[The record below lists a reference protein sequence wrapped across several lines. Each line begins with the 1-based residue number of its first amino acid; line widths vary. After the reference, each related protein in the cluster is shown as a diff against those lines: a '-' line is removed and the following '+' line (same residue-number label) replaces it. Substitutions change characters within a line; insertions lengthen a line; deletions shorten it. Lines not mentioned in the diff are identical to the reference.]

1 MFGSSKMGRM
11 PPSKHDFSRVPQMEI
26 QRSSFDRSFTHKT
39 MFDSGYLVPIFR
51 ENVLP
56 GDTHSVN
63 VSSFCRLSTP
73 LRPVMDNLYMD
84 LHFWF
89 VPWRL
94 IWTNF
99 QKFMGEQD
107 NPGDSTSYLIPQ
119 MTSAAGGPA
128 VGSLSDYLGIP
139 TVGQVAAGKTL
150 TFNSFY
156 HRCYNLIYNQCYRDQ
171 NLQSSVTV
179 DKGDGPDTYTN
190 YTLLK
195 SGKRHDYFTSAQPTP
210 QKGTA
215 ATIPLGTSAPI
226 AHSAINGDNLAVYST
241 VNAGWKHMGT
251 GGTYLAADGL
261 TNSTVANRLYAD
273 LSSATA
279 ASVNLFRQ
287 AVQIQRFLEM
297 DQRGGTRYT
306 ELIQSH
312 FRVTSPDF
320 RLQRP
325 EYLGGGTTNVNFYPV
340 PQTSATGATG
350 TSTAQG
356 SLAAMAVQSGSG
368 TGFSKSFTEH
378 GFILGIAR
386 IRAELT
392 YQQGLPREFS
402 YQTKYDLYWPTFAH
416 LGEQTILNRE
426 IYATDDTAAQD
437 TNVFGYQERYAEY
450 RYRPSMVTSKYRS
463 TASGTLDVWH
473 LAQKFTSLPTLGD
486 TFIKESPPVDR
497 IVAVNTEPQFY
508 ADFHFRFKS
517 ARPMPVYGVPGFID
531 RF

>member
-1 MFGSSKMGRM
+1 MFGSQKMGRM
-11 PPSKHDFSRVPQMEI
+11 PPSKHDFSRVPQAEI
-26 QRSSFDRSFTHKT
+26 QRSAFDRSFTHKT

-63 VSSFCRLSTP
+63 VSSFIRLSTP
-73 LRPVMDNLYMD
+73 IRPVMDNLYLD

-94 IWTNF
+94 IWNNF

-107 NPGDSTSYLIPQ
+107 DPGDSTDFLIPTMQ
-119 MTSAAGGPA
+119 SPTDGPA
-128 VGSLSDYLGIP
+128 VGSLSDYLGLP
-139 TVGQVAAGKTL
+139 TVGQVASGKKI

-171 NLQSSVTV
+171 NLQDSVTV
-179 DKGDGPDTYTN
+179 DKGDGPDTYSN
-190 YTLLK
+190 YALLK
-195 SGKRHDYFTSAQPTP
+195 SGKRHDYFTSALPNP

-215 ATIPLGTSAPI
+215 ATIPLGTAAPI
-226 AHSAINGDNLAVYST
+226 KT
-241 VNAGWKHMGT
+241 
-251 GGTYLAADGL
+251 L
-261 TNSTVANRLYAD
+261 TNSAAALTILDAANTYRRMNTNSTYLSISADAGNEAERIYAD
-273 LSSATA
+273 LSAATA

-287 AVQIQRFLEM
+287 AVQVQRFLEM
-297 DQRGGTRYT
+297 DARGGTRYT

-312 FRVTSPDF
+312 FQVTSPDF

-325 EYLGGGTTNVNFYPV
+325 EYLGGSTSNVNFYPV
-340 PQTSATGATG
+340 PQTSP
-350 TSTAQG
+350 TSGSNPQG
-356 SLAAMAVQSGSG
+356 QLAAMAVQSSSG
-368 TGFSKSFTEH
+368 AGFSKSFTEH
-378 GFILGIAR
+378 GFILGIGR

-392 YQQGLPREFS
+392 YQQGIPREFS

-416 LGEQTILNRE
+416 LGEQTVLNKE
-426 IYATDDTAAQD
+426 IYATDDTATQD
-437 TNVFGYQERYAEY
+437 NNVFGYQERYAEY

-486 TFIKESPPVDR
+486 TFIKEAPPVDR

-517 ARPMPVYGVPGFID
+517 ARPMPMYGVPGWID

>member
-1 MFGSSKMGRM
+1 MFGTSKMGRM
-11 PPSKHDFSRVPQMEI
+11 PPSKHDFSRVPKAEI

-56 GDTHSVN
+56 GDTHSLS

-99 QKFMGEQD
+99 RKFMGEQD
-107 NPGDSTSYLIPQ
+107 NPGDSTTYLIPQ
-119 MTSAAGGPA
+119 MTSPTDGPA
-128 VGSLSDYLGIP
+128 VGSLSDFLGIP
-139 TVGQVAAGKTL
+139 TVGQVASGKTL

-156 HRCYNLIYNQCYRDQ
+156 HRCYNLIYNECYRDQ
-171 NLQSSVTV
+171 NLQNSITV
-179 DKGDGPDTYTN
+179 DKGDGPDTYSN
-190 YTLLK
+190 YALLK
-195 SGKRHDYFTSAQPTP
+195 SGVRHDYFTSALPSP
-210 QKGTA
+210 QKGSA
-215 ATIPLGTSAPI
+215 ATIPLGTSARI
-226 AHSAINGDNLAVYST
+226 AHDANDAGELSVWST
-241 VNAGWKHMGT
+241 VNGAYKKLTADTVSVEASNTT
-251 GGTYLAADGL
+251 G
-261 TNSTVANRLYAD
+261 SSANRLYAD

-297 DQRGGTRYT
+297 DARGGTRYT

-312 FRVTSPDF
+312 FHVTSPDF

-350 TSTAQG
+350 TTTAQG
-356 SLAAMAVQSGSG
+356 SLAAMAVQSG
-368 TGFSKSFTEH
+368 TGNGFTKSFTEH

-386 IRAELT
+386 VRAELT

-416 LGEQTILNRE
+416 LGEQTILNKE
-426 IYATDDTAAQD
+426 IYATDDTATQD

-473 LAQKFTSLPTLGD
+473 FARKFTSLPTLGD
-486 TFIKESPPVDR
+486 TFIKEAPPVDR

-508 ADFHFRFKS
+508 ADFHFRFRS
-517 ARPMPVYGVPGFID
+517 ARPMPMYGVPGFID

>member
-1 MFGSSKMGRM
+1 MIGSSKMGRM
-11 PPSKHDFSRVPQMEI
+11 PPSKHDFSRVPKAEI

-39 MFDSGYLVPIFR
+39 MFDSGYLVPFFAD
-51 ENVLP
+51 EVLP
-56 GDTHSVN
+56 GDTHSLN

-84 LHFWF
+84 MHFWF

-99 QKFMGEQD
+99 PKFMGEQA
-107 NPGDSTSYLIPQ
+107 NPGDSTSYLIPT
-119 MTSAAGGPA
+119 MTSPANGPA

-139 TVGQVAAGKTL
+139 TVGQVAATKTL
-150 TFNSFY
+150 TFNSFF
-156 HRCYNLIYNQCYRDQ
+156 HRAYNLIYNECYRDQ
-171 NLQSSVTV
+171 NLQNSVVV
-179 DKGDGPDTYTN
+179 DKDDGPDTYTD

-226 AHSAINGDNLAVYST
+226 AATNTNQFYT
-241 VNAGWKHMGT
+241 VKVAGIANRMKTDGT
-251 GGTYLAADGL
+251 RLEYISDADTSNPLIADL
-261 TNSTVANRLYAD
+261 TN
-273 LSSATA
+273 ATA

-306 ELIQSH
+306 EIIQSH
-312 FRVTSPDF
+312 FNVTSPDF

-325 EYLGGGTTNVNFYPV
+325 EYLGGNTTNVNFYPI

-350 TSTAQG
+350 TTTAQG

-368 TGFSKSFTEH
+368 SGFSKSFTEH

-392 YQQGLPREFS
+392 YQQGLPRMYS
-402 YQTKYDLYWPTFAH
+402 RQTKYDLYWPTFAH
-416 LGEQTILNRE
+416 LGEQTILNKE
-426 IYATDDTAAQD
+426 IYATDDTAPAD
-437 TNVFGYQERYAEY
+437 NGVFGYQERYAEY

-486 TFIKESPPVDR
+486 TFIKEAPPIDR
-497 IVAVNTEPQFY
+497 VVAVNTEPQFY
-508 ADFHFRFKS
+508 CDFHFRLKS

>member
-1 MFGSSKMGRM
+1 MGRM
-11 PPSKHDFSRVPQMEI
+11 PPQTHDFSKVPAAEI

-39 MFDSGYLVPIFR
+39 MFDSGYLVPVFADM
-51 ENVLP
+51 VLP

-63 VSSFCRLSTP
+63 TSVFARLTTP
-73 LRPVMDNLYMD
+73 LKPVMDNLYMD
-84 LHFWF
+84 MHYWY

-99 QKFMGEQD
+99 RKFMGEQD

-119 MTSAAGGPA
+119 MVSPASGPA

-139 TVGQVAAGKTL
+139 TVGQVTAAKTL
-150 TFNSFY
+150 TFNSYF
-156 HRCYNLIYNQCYRDQ
+156 HRAYNLIFNECYRDQ
-171 NLQSSVTV
+171 NLQNSVTV
-179 DKGDGPDTYTN
+179 DKGDGPDLTAN
-190 YTLLK
+190 YSLLK

-215 ATIPLGTSAPI
+215 ATIPLGTSANI
-226 AHSAINGDNLAVYST
+226 LY
-241 VNAGWKHMGT
+241 
-251 GGTYLAADGL
+251 
-261 TNSTVANRLYAD
+261 TVANTNPAKIRSSTAGHAVITGSALSADATGDFNATTDAILDPNGSLYAD
-273 LSSATA
+273 LSTATA

-287 AVQIQRFLEM
+287 AVQVQRFLEM

-312 FRVTSPDF
+312 FKVTSPDF

-325 EYLGGGTTNVNFYPV
+325 EYLGGKTTNVNFYPV
-340 PQTSATGATG
+340 PNTTGANTP
-350 TSTAQG
+350 G
-356 SLAAMAVQSGSG
+356 SLAAMTVVSDSGA
-368 TGFSKSFTEH
+368 GFSKSFTEH
-378 GFILGIAR
+378 GFILGIVR
-386 IRAELT
+386 VRADLT
-392 YQQGLPREFS
+392 YQQGLNKMFS

-426 IYATDDTAAQD
+426 LYATDDTATQD

-463 TASGTLDVWH
+463 TAAGTLDVWH
-473 LAQKFTSLPTLGD
+473 LAQKFTSLPTLGA
-486 TFIKESPPVDR
+486 TFIQESPPVDR
-497 IVAVNTEPQFY
+497 VVAVTTEPQFY
-508 ADFHFRFKS
+508 ADFHFKYIS
-517 ARPMPVYGVPGFID
+517 ARPMPIYGVPGMID